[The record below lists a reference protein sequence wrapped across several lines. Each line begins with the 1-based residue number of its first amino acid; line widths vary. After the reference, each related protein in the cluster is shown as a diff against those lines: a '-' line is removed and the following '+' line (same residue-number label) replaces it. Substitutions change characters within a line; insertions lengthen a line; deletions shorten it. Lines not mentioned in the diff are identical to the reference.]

1 MPVRTANNDEDLND
15 RPLKRSRISSS
26 SSSLSSSGLSSP
38 SSTQRSSTRATSASP
53 CLPPSANDTTPTKA
67 NPGGAA
73 LQRLPPATLLLALPS
88 LLLHPPSHKLH
99 LQSVSLAQHAL
110 RRCLALPAL
119 EPAEECRAWT
129 GLAELG
135 MMRLEA
141 FGDGVGM
148 GDVEQALTKAMLLS
162 QKHPALRLYTPH
174 LTILSAR
181 LAQHHQSNSK
191 FAAHTLRRLL
201 TSLARPPPNVG
212 VTPPHVLFGAHL
224 ALVHSYWC
232 AAEDE
237 SMETGG
243 GKGKGP
249 ANAREG
255 TAGGALLKCLGALD
269 DMHKAGRAL
278 LGTDEEAEGTNL
290 LILLVLVVRLQLLVR
305 HGLWAKVPEE
315 LTAAELAFKMYEGVE
330 DRPSGAD
337 KSGERP
343 GSPTPTSQSQPPVTR
358 GLIPDQHPIPAP
370 LRVHLLMLAV
380 LFHTYAGDAGAASER
395 LQALHALLD
404 TGVLGLGG
412 KGAEEG
418 QGQDGVIEIHFPT
431 PHNTRP
437 LLVRCT
443 PPRVLNALA
452 FLLSAVAKRDAVGRA
467 PKKGVFAR
475 AGLGLREFGG
485 SVAGFGGPEWT
496 LGESGRERERVGGRM
511 ERVKA
516 DLMGEVVAISIMRS
530 EFAEA
535 QRAVDELTAHTR
547 THGLFPAYAA
557 RIALQHA
564 QLAHARG
571 DAERALR
578 CYEVAAYVA
587 AGTGEE
593 GGEGGERDEWVRVA
607 ARAGEVWV
615 RVGLVRARRTH
626 GEERE
631 VELELEMEME
641 RLRKRGGEV
650 VRECEGLGGTLMAV
664 GEVLRACLAEEV
676 LGAKQHLRRALDLA
690 TRAQDNHLRA
700 LVLALISA
708 HYLHTAREHAM
719 TMLGTCG
726 QLAAGLGAVKKAEP
740 LGKDGGGKAGNGK
753 TEVGVGN
760 APLRL
765 WVGER
770 VGELRR
776 WKGEGGMA
784 EGQGRVNG
792 RVREV
797 VQAGRR

>member
-1 MPVRTANNDEDLND
+1 MPVRTASDDDDLND
-15 RPLKRSRISSS
+15 RPLKRSRISLSS
-26 SSSLSSSGLSSP
+26 PSSSSSGLSSP
-38 SSTQRSSTRATSASP
+38 SSIQRSSTRATSASP
-53 CLPPSANDTTPTKA
+53 CLSPSANDTTPTKE
-67 NPGGAA
+67 NPRGVAF
-73 LQRLPPATLLLALPS
+73 QRLPPATLLLALPS

-141 FGDGVGM
+141 CGDGVGM

-174 LTILSAR
+174 LTIISAR

-201 TSLARPPPNVG
+201 TSLTRPPPNVG
-212 VTPPHVLFGAHL
+212 ATPPHVLFGAHL

-237 SMETGG
+237 CMEIGG
-243 GKGKGP
+243 GKGKGT
-249 ANAREG
+249 ARGREG

-278 LGTDEEAEGTNL
+278 IGTDEEAEGTNL
-290 LILLVLVVRLQLLVR
+290 VILLVLVVQLQLLVR
-305 HGLWAKVPEE
+305 HGLWAKVSEA
-315 LTAAELAFKMYEGVE
+315 LIAAELAFKVYEGVE
-330 DRPSGAD
+330 DPTRGAD

-343 GSPTPTSQSQPPVTR
+343 GSPTPTSQSQPPFTR
-358 GLIPDQHPIPAP
+358 GLLPDQHPIPAP

-418 QGQDGVIEIHFPT
+418 QGQDGVIEIYFPT
-431 PHNTRP
+431 PHNTLP
-437 LLVRCT
+437 LLVQCT

-485 SVAGFGGPEWT
+485 SVAGT
-496 LGESGRERERVGGRM
+496 AGESGRERERVGGRM

-516 DLMGEVVAISIMRS
+516 DLLGEVVAISIMRS

-535 QRAVDELTAHTR
+535 QRAIDELTAHTR

-578 CYEVAAYVA
+578 CYEVAAY
-587 AGTGEE
+587 
-593 GGEGGERDEWVRVA
+593 GGERDEWVRVA

-631 VELELEMEME
+631 VELEME
-641 RLRKRGGEV
+641 RLRKRGEEV

-664 GEVLRACLAEEV
+664 GELLKACLAEEV

-708 HYLHTAREHAM
+708 HYLHTAREHAV

-726 QLAAGLGAVKKAEP
+726 QLAAGLGAAKKAEP
-740 LGKDGGGKAGNGK
+740 LGNGGGGAGNGK
-753 TEVGVGN
+753 AEVGVGN

-784 EGQGRVNG
+784 GRK
-792 RVREV
+792 
-797 VQAGRR
+797 